1 MCPADKA
8 CIKYAMKNS
17 NCILTD
23 TDDGPVYWD
32 FDFKKKE
39 FRAGSV
45 CNTGLIPVVVQKYRP
60 EPSVFEMR
68 TGDITIGSS
77 TQNIEVRFRKRQKGE

>member
-45 CNTGLIPVVVQKYRP
+45 CNTGLIPVVVQKYEP
-60 EPSVFEMR
+60 EPSVYEQLLR
-68 TGDITIGSS
+68 LTEKVT
-77 TQNIEVRFRKRQKGE
+77 EHYKGKQ